1 MLRPY
6 NGGIPLLR
14 LCWQVKFPSSSIVR
28 EKLGLEQDETVT
40 NSYGNSFRTA
50 GGAKFPQD

>member
-1 MLRPY
+1 MVV
-6 NGGIPLLR
+6 LL
-14 LCWQVKFPSSSIVR
+14 LCGFSMRVF
-28 EKLGLEQDETVT
+28 LEQDETVT